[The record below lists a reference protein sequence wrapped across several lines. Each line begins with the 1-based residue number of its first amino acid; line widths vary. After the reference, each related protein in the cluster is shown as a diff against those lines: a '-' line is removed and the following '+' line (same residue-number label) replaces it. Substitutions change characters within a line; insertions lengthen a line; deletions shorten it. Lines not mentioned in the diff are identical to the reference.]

1 MLRVKWELEEAVAL
15 FTLYFSD
22 TKYTREDLLKLSAA
36 YNKRAKLLGIKTDE
50 KFRNINGLAM
60 QMGCITYVVTNGEHG
75 YSSAS
80 KLFYE
85 TYKLYQTL
93 PDVFATIL
101 QEFNEK
107 YV

>member
-1 MLRVKWELEEAVAL
+1 MIRVKWELEEAVAL
-15 FTLYFSD
+15 FALYFAHES
-22 TKYTREDLLKLSAA
+22 YTQEDLAKLSAA
-36 YNKRAKLLGIKTDE
+36 YNKRAKLLGLKIDA
-50 KFRNINGLAM
+50 KFRNVNGLSK

-75 YSSAS
+75 FSSAS
-80 KLFYE
+80 KLFYD

-107 YV
+107 YM